1 MEFPSTAEFVAL
13 NTERKNEL
21 VNLFMLSGIDNS
33 VDENL
38 LSWTITSV
46 ESE

>member
-1 MEFPSTAEFVAL
+1 MEFPSTAEFIAL
-13 NTERKNEL
+13 NTEKKNEL
-21 VNLFMLSGIDNS
+21 VNLFVLSGIDNN